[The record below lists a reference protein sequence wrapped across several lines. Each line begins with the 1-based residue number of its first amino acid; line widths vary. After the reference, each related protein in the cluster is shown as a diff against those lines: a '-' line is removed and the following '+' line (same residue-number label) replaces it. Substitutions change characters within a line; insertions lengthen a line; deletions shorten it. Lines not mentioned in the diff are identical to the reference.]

1 MTIRKL
7 FSLFLV
13 MLLLI
18 CFAGCSASE
27 NSVSMGDAAAP
38 KEEFGIESD
47 SSGNIQTEL
56 PENRK
61 LVQKLWLDTETEDLD
76 SLLAKVNQRISE
88 LGGYVEAQKTYN
100 GSAYNGSR
108 YRYADLTI
116 RIPADQVDA
125 FSQHVSEHS
134 NVTSSNKTVDD
145 ITLTYVATESRL
157 LALETEQTRLLELLA
172 KAENMNDLLT
182 IESRLTDVRTELEQV
197 ASALKLYDNQV
208 SYGTIYLNIQEVK
221 EYTDTT
227 EPETVWDRIG
237 TGFVESL
244 KGVGNFFVELFV
256 FIVVASPYLLLLGGM
271 AVAVFFIVR
280 FYNKKKKK

>member
-18 CFAGCSASE
+18 CFAGCSASQ

-47 SSGNIQTEL
+47 SSGTLQAGL
-56 PENRK
+56 PGNPK
-61 LVQKLWLDTETEDLD
+61 LVQKLWLDTEPEDRG

-88 LGGYVEAQKTYN
+88 LGGYVEAQKTHN

-256 FIVVASPYLLLLGGM
+256 FIVVASPYLLLLGGI